1 MVNYYFGSS
10 LAHALRVIFSE
21 ISSAIF
27 QNWTF
32 LKCPKSEKPRR
43 SFQRIFKNVF
53 CEHNALKTEKMRE
66 KL

>member
-32 LKCPKSEKPRR
+32 LKCPKINFSNFIFRHF
-43 SFQRIFKNVF
+43 FQGFQKR
-53 CEHNALKTEKMRE
+53 LKYS
-66 KL
+66 